1 MKDSY
6 NDLDLDN
13 PFCLYCNSKCDIA
26 SWGTNNSV
34 SENYTCL
41 LCKENFEFIYVD
53 DKIISVL
60 FSCNQLQ
67 VLHLFEIQS
76 FGIQKIDTDR
86 SQPFNRVW
94 IPEFKINFKDKQL
107 LESRLSTYLLLS

>member
-1 MKDSY
+1 MIHLY
-6 NDLDLDN
+6 NDINLDN
-13 PFCLYCNSKCDIA
+13 PFCLYCNYKCDIA
-26 SWGTNNSV
+26 SWGSLDSV

-41 LCKENFEFIYVD
+41 SCKENFEFIYVD

-60 FSCNQLQ
+60 FTCNQLQ

-76 FGIQKIDTDR
+76 FGIKKINQF
-86 SQPFNRVW
+86 QPLNRVW
-94 IPEFKINFKDKQL
+94 IPEFKFNFKDKQV